1 MKGTELAD
9 HIRDEMAKAGH
20 DYVAMLGEL
29 MTEYLRRHPETEID
43 GKLTLKGAY
52 DALREKARKKAK
64 AGCYAMPPREAFD
77 GMMDYYGLPHS
88 DADFGACMMAI
99 IGQCAKG
106 GASAPTSASEPEVS
120 LRVAATRSGAAAKP
134 IQAAND
140 LADLLDIDA
149 LLGV

>member
-20 DYVAMLGEL
+20 DYIDMLGEL

-52 DALREKARKKAK
+52 DALRERAKKKAK
-64 AGCYAMPPREAFD
+64 AGCYAMPPKEAFD

-88 DADFGACMMAI
+88 DADYGACMMAM
-99 IGQCAKG
+99 IGQR
-106 GASAPTSASEPEVS
+106 APDAPAQEPP
-120 LRVAATRSGAAAKP
+120 KP
-134 IQAAND
+134 VKAAND